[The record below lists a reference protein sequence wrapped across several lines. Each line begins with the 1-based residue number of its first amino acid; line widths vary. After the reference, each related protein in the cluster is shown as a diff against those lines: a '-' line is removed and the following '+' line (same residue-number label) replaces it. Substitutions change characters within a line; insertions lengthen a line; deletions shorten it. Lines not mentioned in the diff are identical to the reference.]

1 MSVRVGTGVDVHA
14 FSDEPGRPLVLAGVT
29 IPGATGL
36 AGHSD
41 ADVVVHAVA
50 DALLGAAA
58 LGDLGTLFGVDDPRL
73 EGASSV
79 RLLRGVIARLE
90 EDGWQV
96 GNLDVT
102 VVAERPRLAEHR
114 AAMRQG
120 LADAAQVALSAVSVK
135 ITSTDALGALGRGEG
150 IGAHA
155 ACTVVARSQQRDRSG
170 P

>member
-29 IPGATGL
+29 IPGTTGL

-79 RLLRGVIARLE
+79 RLLRDVIARLE

-114 AAMRQG
+114 AALRQG

-155 ACTVVARSQQRDRSG
+155 ACTIVARSQHGDRSG